1 MEMRDIKFLNALN
14 TIPGVGPATIRTLKS
29 HFGTLESAWY
39 AEETALASSG
49 ITSLAMQ
56 AISWK
61 RPSIHPDREMETL
74 IKSGITLI
82 TEKDP
87 YYPPLLSEIS
97 QPPVLLYCRGEIKIM
112 SARPIL
118 AVVGTRRPTHYGLEV
133 TEKLVTELVDAG
145 FIIVSGLA
153 SGIDSRAHEA
163 TMDAKGKTVAV
174 LGSGVNHDSI
184 FPPENR
190 GLARRLAES
199 GGVVISEYALGTPA
213 MKEHFPARN
222 RIISGLSQG
231 VLVIEAREKSGALIT
246 ARFALEQN
254 RDVFAIPGSVFTPTT
269 AGPHALIKEGAK
281 LVTSSKDILEELGIE
296 YTKEESDMADNTLGK
311 EEQLLWNILEEP
323 LTVDTIKAAT
333 NLDTQ
338 VIISSLSM
346 LELKGRIKNLGGDTY
361 QKI

>member
-29 HFGTLESAWY
+29 RFGTLEEAWH
-39 AEETALASSG
+39 AEETTLASSG

-61 RPSIHPDREMETL
+61 RPSIHPDREMENL
-74 IKSGITLI
+74 IRSGITLI
-82 TEKDP
+82 TEEDP
-87 YYPPLLSEIS
+87 YYPPFLHEIS
-97 QPPVLLYCRGEIKIM
+97 QPPIILYCRGEIKTM
-112 SARPIL
+112 SRRPIL

-163 TMDAKGKTVAV
+163 TIDAKGKTVAV
-174 LGSGVNHDSI
+174 LGSGINHDSI

-199 GGVVISEYALGTPA
+199 GGVVISEYAPGTPA

-222 RIISGLSQG
+222 RIISGLAQG

-254 RDVFAIPGSVFTPTT
+254 RDVFAIPGSIFTPTT

-296 YTKEESDMADNTLGK
+296 YNKERGSTTDDTLGK

-323 LTVDTIKAAT
+323 LTVDAIKAVT
-333 NLDTQ
+333 SLDTQ
-338 VIISSLSM
+338 VIVSSLSM

>member
-1 MEMRDIKFLNALN
+1 MAVDIKFLNALN
-14 TIPGVGPATIRTLKS
+14 SIPGVGPATIRTLKS

-39 AEETALASSG
+39 AEETTLASSG

-61 RPSIHPDREMETL
+61 RPSIHPDREMENL
-74 IKSGITLI
+74 IRAGITLI
-82 TEKDP
+82 TEEDP

-97 QPPVLLYCRGEIKIM
+97 QPPVLLYGRGDIKIL
-112 SARPIL
+112 SRRPIL

-133 TEKLVTELVDAG
+133 TEKLVTELADAG

-153 SGIDSRAHEA
+153 LGIDSRAHEA
-163 TMDAKGKTVAV
+163 TMDAKGKTIAV

-199 GGVVISEYALGTPA
+199 GGVVISEYAPGTPA
-213 MKEHFPARN
+213 VKEHFPARN
-222 RIISGLSQG
+222 RIISGLAQG
-231 VLVIEAREKSGALIT
+231 VLVVEAREKSGALIT

-269 AGPHALIKEGAK
+269 AGPHTLIKEGAK

-296 YTKEESDMADNTLGK
+296 YNKKEGSTTDDTLGQ
-311 EEQLLWNILEEP
+311 EEQLIWNILEEP
-323 LTVDTIKAAT
+323 LTVDALKAAT
-333 NLDTQ
+333 NLNTQ
-338 VIISSLSM
+338 IIVSSLSM
-346 LELKGRIKNLGGDTY
+346 LELKGRVKNLGGDTY